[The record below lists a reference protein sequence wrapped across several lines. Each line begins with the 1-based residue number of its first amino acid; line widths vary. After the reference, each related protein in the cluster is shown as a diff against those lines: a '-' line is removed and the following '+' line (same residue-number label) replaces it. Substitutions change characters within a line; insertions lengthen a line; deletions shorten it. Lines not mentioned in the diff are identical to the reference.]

1 MPHTSLSS
9 RTDYLDE
16 ELDAFDGALRIK
28 KSHLQIMDD
37 PRSIHFR
44 PKGECRKV
52 RYRSRKDALQAL
64 RTIKYLRAR
73 YEEEGYSHLKV
84 ERRAYRCCECAGGY
98 HLTSIPINTK
108 HEIDSPTGAFFLVRK
123 DIVDVLGGFDEHFFM
138 YGEDLDLAFRIK
150 RLGYAIIYNPICTV
164 LHLKNQSGM
173 KRHNDAA
180 TQKKTRD
187 HFYDSMAIFYRK
199 HYENRYP
206 SLISKL
212 VYMAINKKKSSL

>member
-1 MPHTSLSS
+1 MLHNSFSS

-73 YEEEGYSHLKV
+73 YEEGGYSHLKV

-98 HLTSIPINTK
+98 HLTSKPWSAPRKPAQVIRLFPL
-108 HEIDSPTGAFFLVRK
+108 LV
-123 DIVDVLGGFDEHFFM
+123 VEAPLEVAHV
-138 YGEDLDLAFRIK
+138 A
-150 RLGYAIIYNPICTV
+150 
-164 LHLKNQSGM
+164 
-173 KRHNDAA
+173 
-180 TQKKTRD
+180 
-187 HFYDSMAIFYRK
+187 
-199 HYENRYP
+199 
-206 SLISKL
+206 
-212 VYMAINKKKSSL
+212 